1 MNSRSGRPAELP
13 QEPAMRSLRVKF
25 TILSLMLA
33 VAVVALL
40 LTLAVRMPPQPV
52 RVWMLGDLEVGSL
65 ESAAASGPSRIP
77 QPAPGYEILWSD
89 GSKTKLGYDAPIP
102 WCNGGE
108 PFAFGFLRRVEWYV
122 GQPPTLTS
130 YTWHTSWP
138 SEQIQDLY
146 TTCSPYFW
154 GFLRFATHANVIF
167 IILTVL
173 LWALVF
179 KERDLRPSS
188 TLTNRVW
195 PPSPAV
201 DSEKQGAFADRTA

>member
-1 MNSRSGRPAELP
+1 
-13 QEPAMRSLRVKF
+13 MRSLRVKF

-40 LTLAVRMPPQPV
+40 LTLAVRMHPQPV
-52 RVWMLGDLEVGSL
+52 LVWIQIPEEEVGSL
-65 ESAAASGPSRIP
+65 ESAKAFRPSRIP
-77 QPAPGYEILWSD
+77 HPAPGYEILWSD
-89 GSKTKLGYDAPIP
+89 GSKTKLGDDAPIP
-102 WCNGGE
+102 RCNGGE

-146 TTCSPYFW
+146 TTFSPYFW

-167 IILTVL
+167 IILAVL
-173 LWALVF
+173 LWKLVF

-201 DSEKQGAFADRTA
+201 DSEKPGAFADRTA

>member
-1 MNSRSGRPAELP
+1 
-13 QEPAMRSLRVKF
+13 MRSLRVKF

-40 LTLAVRMPPQPV
+40 LTLAVRMHPQPV
-52 RVWMLGDLEVGSL
+52 FVWILVPEGGTI

-77 QPAPGYEILWSD
+77 HPAPGYEILWSD

-102 WCNGGE
+102 RCNGGE
-108 PFAFGFLRRVEWYV
+108 PFAFGFLRRVEWFV
-122 GQPPTLTS
+122 GTPPTRTS

-146 TTCSPYFW
+146 TTFSPCFW

-167 IILTVL
+167 IIFNIL
-173 LWALVF
+173 LWTLVF
-179 KERDLRPSS
+179 QKTTER
-188 TLTNRVW
+188 RVE
-195 PPSPAV
+195 A
-201 DSEKQGAFADRTA
+201 